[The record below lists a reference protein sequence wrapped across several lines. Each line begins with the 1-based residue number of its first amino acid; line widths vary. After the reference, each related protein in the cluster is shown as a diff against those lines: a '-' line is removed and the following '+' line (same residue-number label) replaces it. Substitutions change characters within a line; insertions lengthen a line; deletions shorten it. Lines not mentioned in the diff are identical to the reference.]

1 MIWRPKKN
9 WLLKDNSRLYSI
21 LLVLKVVN
29 FMADLEK
36 FSLQEL
42 FPDDYTYE
50 PQNRPLDNKQEQI
63 RFRNLFWNM
72 MSEFDERY
80 AEDHM

>member
-1 MIWRPKKN
+1 
-9 WLLKDNSRLYSI
+9 
-21 LLVLKVVN
+21 
-29 FMADLEK
+29 MADLEK

-50 PQNRPLDNKQEQI
+50 SQNRPLDNKQEQI